1 MALCWCNAAQ
11 LRRSNA
17 CGCNAK
23 HKSYLPIHL
32 ESMKKGLSRG
42 IELVRIR
49 ALSHRL
55 QGAPRMLARINH
67 QKETAPA
74 RREPELSP

>member
-17 CGCNAK
+17 SGCNAK

-32 ESMKKGLSRG
+32 ESMKKGLLRG
-42 IELVRIR
+42 IELVQNR

-55 QGAPRMLARINH
+55 QGVPRCLRG
-67 QKETAPA
+67 
-74 RREPELSP
+74 